1 MDAVRRR
8 FAGRPWQQVL
18 PGVQGATTP
27 AIGDAAEDEIYR
39 RYFFGSSVNLNGLR
53 SGYLGP
59 GTTSFTL
66 PHVAE
71 AFLDIRVPRVWDV
84 RRVLDAVRAR
94 LDSAGFGDVELEV
107 FSAFNGFRLSRD
119 AAIACAAEKLFAAHD
134 VEVVWWPMTGGGG
147 PWSIFSE
154 EFGMPVLRD
163 VGLGHGRAGATDEY
177 LVVEGRGKVAGLV
190 EMALSHVEVMLR
202 LAQTPGRKKQ

>member
-1 MDAVRRR
+1 
-8 FAGRPWQQVL
+8 
-18 PGVQGATTP
+18 
-27 AIGDAAEDEIYR
+27 
-39 RYFFGSSVNLNGLR
+39 
-53 SGYLGP
+53 
-59 GTTSFTL
+59 
-66 PHVAE
+66 
-71 AFLDIRVPRVWDV
+71 RVPRVWDV
-84 RRVLDAVRAR
+84 RRVLDTVRAR
-94 LDSAGFGDVELEV
+94 LDRAGFGDVELEV

-177 LVVEGRGKVAGLV
+177 IVVEGRGKVAGLV
-190 EMALSHVEVMLR
+190 EIGVSDVEVMRR
-202 LAQTPGRKKQ
+202 LAKRGVSKRRARESPGDECS